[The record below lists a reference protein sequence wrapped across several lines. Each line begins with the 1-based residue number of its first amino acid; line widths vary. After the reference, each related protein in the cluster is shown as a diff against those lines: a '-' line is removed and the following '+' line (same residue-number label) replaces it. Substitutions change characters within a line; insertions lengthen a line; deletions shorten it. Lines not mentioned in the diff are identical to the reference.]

1 MIHEL
6 TVMHSQYCR
15 AILRNPQILLLDE
28 ATSALDSNTEKA
40 IQAQLRALTRGK
52 TTIAIAHR
60 LSTIAHADK
69 IIVLEKGKIV
79 ETGTHEEL
87 VRREG
92 GFYQRLW
99 NTQTS

>member
-1 MIHEL
+1 MLCLIF
-6 TVMHSQYCR
+6 S
-15 AILRNPQILLLDE
+15 P
-28 ATSALDSNTEKA
+28 ALMFSYLYFCGLE
-40 IQAQLRALTRGK
+40 QTRGK